1 MWWKFFL
8 PANTSGRKDTIDR
21 WVQLIVGLALYGF
34 ALALMVRAHIGV
46 VPWDVLSFGLIENFD
61 LTYGIATVVIS
72 VVVLLLWFPLRQR
85 SGIGTLMN
93 GLTVGL
99 WADLA
104 LMFVPKTDELW
115 LRCVYFAVGLVI
127 LAFATVLYIDADFGP
142 GPRDG
147 LMTGLVRVTK
157 QPVWLVRTVLEG
169 SVLILGWAL
178 IGWGFGT
185 TVGVGTLIFAFGV
198 GPLIQLFLPPVT
210 RWRARRSARLAD
222 PAN

>member
-1 MWWKFFL
+1 MFL
-8 PANTSGRKDTIDR
+8 PVHLTGVRDTTER
-21 WVQLIVGLALYGF
+21 VVQLLVGLILYGV
-34 ALALMVRAHIGV
+34 ALAFMIRGGIGLA
-46 VPWDVLSFGLIENFD
+46 PWDVLAVGTAMHVPLSFG
-61 LTYGIATVVIS
+61 AVVVALS
-72 VVVLLLWFPLRQR
+72 VVVLLLWIPLRQR
-85 SGIGTLMN
+85 FGIGTLMN

-104 LMFVPKTDELW
+104 LLVVPVTDELW
-115 LRCVYFAVGLVI
+115 LRCIYFGAGLVI

-147 LMTGLVRVTK
+147 LMTGLVRITK

-169 SVLILGWAL
+169 RVLLLGWAL

-185 TVGVGTLIFAFGV
+185 TVGVGTLVFAFGV

-222 PAN
+222 PR